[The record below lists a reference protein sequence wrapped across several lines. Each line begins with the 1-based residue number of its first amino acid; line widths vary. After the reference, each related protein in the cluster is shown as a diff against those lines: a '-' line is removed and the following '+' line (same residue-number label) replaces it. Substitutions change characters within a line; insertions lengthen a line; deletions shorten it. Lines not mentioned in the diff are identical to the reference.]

1 MLSPAYEVDAASLL
15 VGIGI
20 SALVIWLA
28 FFLAKKRR
36 AFAQEEESMSQKDRL
51 KILNEALA
59 VCSLGHIASDKPGSR
74 QTFGFG
80 PEALNIVGDD
90 NRRTFDQA
98 INKLMETGVSGTLS
112 KTKFTRLLVPALQ
125 LKKKATTDFTKNDC
139 DVFWKSIEA
148 IPIVEHRVL
157 REVFGA
163 SISNSADPLNISCF
177 TIYDWHRHK
186 SLITG
191 PHITNDSL
199 VWNESKHGLLA
210 ECKVQARDEQKA
222 LELADILF
230 TKLESIIRF
239 MIGRRTERF
248 EFGILNYAGS
258 RLSKH
263 YLFNDDHITAGDA
276 CIGPIEAIPLDD
288 EYFSKPRPEFA
299 RLLSLLVS
307 QCNSL
312 ERRILR
318 SVEWTAQAI
327 IDPNPASAF
336 IKAATSLEVLFSVTE
351 KGVITPS
358 IMAQISESCAHI
370 LGNTPES
377 CVNIEATVKRLY
389 GIRSAIVHS
398 GKDSVPEENLATFIY
413 ITRSVAIEL
422 LANSSYLAIES
433 IEKLHETLRLKKY
446 QAP

>member
-1 MLSPAYEVDAASLL
+1 MLSPAYGIDAASLL
-15 VGIGI
+15 LGIGT
-20 SALVIWLA
+20 SALASWLA
-28 FFLAKKRR
+28 YFIAKRRR

-51 KILNEALA
+51 KILNEALT
-59 VCSLGHIASDKPGSR
+59 VCSLGHIAFDKPGSR

-90 NRRTFDQA
+90 NRRTFDQT

-112 KTKFTRLLVPALQ
+112 KAKFTQLLVPTLQ
-125 LKKKATTDFTKNDC
+125 IKKKAAIDFTKGDC

-163 SISNSADPLNISCF
+163 SFSNSTDPLNISCF

-191 PHITNDSL
+191 PHVTNDSW

-230 TKLESIIRF
+230 AKLESTIRF
-239 MIGRRTERF
+239 MIGHRTERF

-258 RLSKH
+258 RLSQH
-263 YLFNDDHITAGDA
+263 YLFNDNHITAGNSRK
-276 CIGPIEAIPLDD
+276 GSIEAIPLDD
-288 EYFSKPRPEFA
+288 EYFSKPSQEFA
-299 RLLSLLVS
+299 RLLGLLAS

-318 SVEWTAQAI
+318 SVEWTAQAL

-336 IKAATSLEVLFSVTE
+336 IKAATSLEVLFSATE

-370 LGNTPES
+370 LGSTPES
-377 CVNIEATVKRLY
+377 CVHIEATVKRLY
-389 GIRSAIVHS
+389 GIRSAVVHS
-398 GKDSVPEENLATFIY
+398 GKDSVPEEDLATFIH
-413 ITRSVAIEL
+413 IARSVAIEL

-433 IEKLHETLRLKKY
+433 IEKLHETLRIKKY

>member
-1 MLSPAYEVDAASLL
+1 
-15 VGIGI
+15 
-20 SALVIWLA
+20 
-28 FFLAKKRR
+28 
-36 AFAQEEESMSQKDRL
+36 MSQKDRL

-59 VCSLGHIASDKPGSR
+59 VCYLGHIAVDKPGSR

-98 INKLMETGVSGTLS
+98 INKLMETSVSGTLS
-112 KTKFTRLLVPALQ
+112 KAKLTQLLVPTLQ
-125 LKKKATTDFTKNDC
+125 LKKKAASDFTKDDC

-163 SISNSADPLNISCF
+163 SISNSSDPLNISCF

-191 PHITNDSL
+191 PHVTNDSW

-239 MIGRRTERF
+239 MIGHRTERF
-248 EFGILNYAGS
+248 EFGILNYSGS
-258 RLSKH
+258 RLSQH
-263 YLFNDDHITAGDA
+263 YMFNDEHFTAGNA
-276 CIGPIEAIPLDD
+276 RKGPMEAIPLDD
-288 EYFSKPRPEFA
+288 KYFSKPSPEFA
-299 RLLSLLVS
+299 RLLGLLAS

-318 SVEWTAQAI
+318 SVEWTAQAL
-327 IDPNPASAF
+327 IDPSPASAF
-336 IKAATSLEVLFSVTE
+336 IKAATSLEVLFSATE

-358 IMAQISESCAHI
+358 IMSQISESCAHI
-370 LGNTPES
+370 LGTSPET
-377 CVNIEATVKRLY
+377 CVDIEATVKRLY
-389 GIRSAIVHS
+389 GIRSAVVHS
-398 GKDSVPEENLATFIY
+398 GKDSVPEEDLATFIH
-413 ITRSVAIEL
+413 IARSVAIEL
-422 LANSSYLAIES
+422 LANSRYLAIES
-433 IEKLHETLRLKKY
+433 IEKLHETLRIKKY
-446 QAP
+446 RAS